1 MSARPFL
8 TARWSHLV
16 LVTWAVPP
24 ARLEPLLPPGLALDT
39 RDGHAFVSFVAF
51 DFEDTR
57 VLGVRW
63 PFHVNFPEVN
73 LRYYVREPLDAA
85 SPPDDDEGRRDAAR
99 GYRRGVAFVR
109 ELVPRFLVAAM
120 ARWLYDEPYQTAR
133 MRSAVT
139 AADGAVEVAHALE
152 RKGARATLRVVAD
165 DRPER
170 PAETSDAHFFK
181 EHRWGYGQRKGRLLR
196 YEVLHPVWDV
206 LPIRTHALEADFA
219 GLYGPEWGFLA
230 REQPHSTVLAVGS
243 DVRVSPLR

>member
-1 MSARPFL
+1 MSRPFL

-24 ARLEPLLPPGLALDT
+24 AHLAPRLPPGLALDT

-51 DFEDTR
+51 DFLDTR

-73 LRYYVREPLDAA
+73 LRFYVREPLDPGAPAA
-85 SPPDDDEGRRDAAR
+85 DDEARADAAR

-109 ELVPRFLVAAM
+109 ELVPRALVAAM

-133 MRSAVT
+133 MQSAVT
-139 AADGAVEVAHALE
+139 AADGAVTVEHTLE
-152 RKGARATLRVVAD
+152 RKGARATLHVAAD

-170 PAETSDAHFFK
+170 PPETSDAHFFK

-196 YEVLHPVWDV
+196 YEVRHPVWDV
-206 LPIRTHALEADFA
+206 LPIRTVSLEADFA

-230 REQPHSTVLAVGS
+230 AEPPVSRVLAVGS
-243 DVRVSPLR
+243 EISVSPLR